1 MKNLYLIAGVINSM
15 PNTVYFWLGNK
26 NMDSFKIGDY
36 AIVENLSSYD
46 LVKIAGIVWTNE
58 DNLKSIT
65 KVKDLEKMKKVIKY
79 IPKEELE
86 NEVL

>member
-1 MKNLYLIAGVINSM
+1 MNLYLIAGVINSM

-58 DNLKSIT
+58 YNLKSIT
-65 KVKDLEKMKKVIKY
+65 KVKDLAKMKKVIKY

>member
-1 MKNLYLIAGVINSM
+1 MMNLYLIAGVINSM

-86 NEVL
+86 NE

>member
-1 MKNLYLIAGVINSM
+1 MMNLYLIAGVINSV

-86 NEVL
+86 NE